1 MVKNTQ
7 KLVNIVYERPLTWI
21 LRIISVTM
29 FLKLSCPI
37 SDTVR
42 PRKWRIFSPA
52 KTQSFA
58 KTAIFEALVWFIR
71 FRGYVLFL
79 QISNSKFYIEMTLH
93 YVSVLFERP
102 CNLLYKL
109 WLYNN
114 IDLTRNLKKN
124 RHFVRFY
131 PVIYEKRELNTNRH
145 LARSVTFEAVIFEVL
160 FYSKTP

>member
-1 MVKNTQ
+1 M
-7 KLVNIVYERPLTWI
+7 
-21 LRIISVTM
+21 SG
-29 FLKLSCPI
+29 
-37 SDTVR
+37 TVR

-58 KTAIFEALVWFIR
+58 KTAIFEALVWFTR

-160 FYSKTP
+160 LYYGRKEECTKCAKLLQKGLH

>member
-1 MVKNTQ
+1 M
-7 KLVNIVYERPLTWI
+7 
-21 LRIISVTM
+21 LRT
-29 FLKLSCPI
+29 LECHHR
-37 SDTVR
+37 DYTVR

-52 KTQSFA
+52 KTPSFA
-58 KTAIFEALVWFIR
+58 KTAIFEALVWFTR

-93 YVSVLFERP
+93 YISVLFERP

-160 FYSKTP
+160 LYYNPVEFLCSISMAIRHTASILLTIVIWTF

>member
-1 MVKNTQ
+1 MLLAV
-7 KLVNIVYERPLTWI
+7 
-21 LRIISVTM
+21 
-29 FLKLSCPI
+29 KLSKIFCY
-37 SDTVR
+37 TVR

-58 KTAIFEALVWFIR
+58 KTAIFEALVWFTR

-93 YVSVLFERP
+93 YISVLFERP

-131 PVIYEKRELNTNRH
+131 PDIYEKWELNTNRH

-160 FYSKTP
+160 LYYILMQGLL